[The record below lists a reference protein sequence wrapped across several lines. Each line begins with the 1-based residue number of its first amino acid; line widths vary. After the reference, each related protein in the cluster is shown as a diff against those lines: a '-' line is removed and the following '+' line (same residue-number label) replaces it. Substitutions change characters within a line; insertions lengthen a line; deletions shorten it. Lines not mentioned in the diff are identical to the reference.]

1 MGMYRTVS
9 RASLILILGL
19 TLAVTGC
26 SQSTLDFDATAEE
39 GSAGGITIGA
49 PPLPEGRLLAELYG
63 QVLVENSYD
72 VTYNFGLDSRASYLQ
87 ALGNDIVDVVPDYSG
102 NVLRHMAPAAPEKSF
117 IDVSL
122 AAKKNLSDL
131 GLVGLDPSRAENR
144 RAFVVSPAFAA
155 LFSVS
160 SMRDLANFDR
170 TLVIATPEG
179 MEPGG
184 APSVALSKQ
193 YSIDN
198 WSPIEFSRADTETVL
213 ASLES
218 GEIDIVVLDSASA
231 FIEAR
236 SLVVLEDPSAVFTAN
251 NLMPIVTSDRSSRSL
266 IVVLDSVSDAV
277 TPEALRALVFR
288 HSNER
293 APGDATIA
301 RDWLIRQGLVS
312 P

>member
-9 RASLILILGL
+9 RASLVLFLGIAV
-19 TLAVTGC
+19 AVTGC
-26 SQSTLDFDATAEE
+26 SQSTLNFDPTAQA
-39 GSAGGITIGA
+39 GSAGEITIGA

-87 ALGNDIVDVVPDYSG
+87 ALGNDTVDIVPDYSG
-102 NVLRHMAPAAPEKSF
+102 NVLRHLAPAAPEKSF

-131 GLVGLDPSRAENR
+131 GLVGLDPSQADNR
-144 RAFVVSPAFAA
+144 RSYVVSSDFAA
-155 LFSVS
+155 SYSVS
-160 SMRDLANFDR
+160 SMLDLGSFGR
-170 TLVIATPEG
+170 TLVIASPEG
-179 MEPGG
+179 MEAGG
-184 APSVALSKQ
+184 APRVALSKQ
-193 YSIDN
+193 YSLDD
-198 WSPIEFSRADTETVL
+198 WTPVEFPSADTEAIL
-213 ASLES
+213 ASLNA
-218 GEIDIVVLDSASA
+218 GDIDIVVLDSGSA
-231 FIEAR
+231 FIEAQ

-277 TPEALRALVFR
+277 TPEALRALVVR
-288 HSNER
+288 HYNER